1 MELALRPV
9 STAGVA
15 LVGASIIA
23 VTPVAPPLPDIQVS
37 APAVQLSAATSG
49 LNLLDPLGALAGTG
63 GAGGSVITD
72 LTTAADGLLGGIL
85 NPGGDLSSLGG
96 LASGLDLGALLSS
109 PDSIE
114 SSIQTTLINA
124 ILALETTLN
133 NGIATLLGA
142 IATPIESLGTTL
154 SNLATT
160 ISDLGGAF
168 GPIGGIVDNFASSV
182 NLLGELL
189 TLAPLILP
197 EFTQPLFDIPVQ
209 LVNFG
214 SALVDLVTG
223 APAASDLA
231 AGVSGVSAQPD
242 VSALLSVGGIDSAIQ
257 TLLINFLGTNGLVDT
272 IGQAFFDDSG
282 FLGTVI
288 AAPFTFVGTSLDAV
302 DTFISSIGS
311 PVLDPIGAI
320 FGDLGD
326 FTSLT
331 GALAALVP
339 DVLYFTAEPL
349 IFGNFEQ
356 LVLLGS
362 ALIPGGGAAAADLS
376 VGSGLA
382 TDLSALDPGLAAD
395 LSTPLNP
402 ADFAT
407 LFDPAAI
414 SSLVGGLAAD
424 LGAMLPALIP

>member
-1 MELALRPV
+1 M
-9 STAGVA
+9 
-15 LVGASIIA
+15 
-23 VTPVAPPLPDIQVS
+23 
-37 APAVQLSAATSG
+37 
-49 LNLLDPLGALAGTG
+49 
-63 GAGGSVITD
+63 
-72 LTTAADGLLGGIL
+72 
-85 NPGGDLSSLGG
+85 
-96 LASGLDLGALLSS
+96 
-109 PDSIE
+109 
-114 SSIQTTLINA
+114 
-124 ILALETTLN
+124 
-133 NGIATLLGA
+133 
-142 IATPIESLGTTL
+142 L

-168 GPIGGIVDNFASSV
+168 VPIGGIVDNFAAPL
-182 NLLGELL
+182 NTLGEVLELL
-189 TLAPLILP
+189 PLIVP
-197 EFTQPLFDIPVQ
+197 AFTQPLFDIPVQ
-209 LVNFG
+209 LVNLG

-231 AGVSGVSAQPD
+231 AGVSGIGALPDVSAQPD
-242 VSALLSVGGIDSAIQ
+242 VSALLSVGGIDSTIQ
-257 TLLINFLGTNGLVDT
+257 TLLIDFLGSGGLVDT
-272 IGQAFFDDSG
+272 IGSAFFQT
-282 FLGTVI
+282 FLPDVI
-288 AAPFTFVGTSLDAV
+288 AAPFTFAGTSLNAV

-320 FGDLGD
+320 FGDLGTL
-326 FTSLT
+326 TSNT
-331 GALAALVP
+331 GALASLVP
-339 DVLYFTAEPL
+339 DISYLLAEPL

-395 LSTPLNP
+395 LGTGLNP

-424 LGAMLPALIP
+424 VGAMLPALIP